1 MPTFNKGERL
11 KITRKDFLVKS
22 AKGIAIIILPSIFSS
37 YLESC
42 NNPTGPTSGN
52 ASALQAIQGTLAN
65 GKITVGIDPT
75 SALAKSGGA
84 AIVNYSSGSLLID
97 HPSANTYNALS
108 AICTHQG
115 CVVNTYDSGSNQ
127 FVCPCHGSHFD
138 TSGNVVQ
145 GPAPAPLT
153 KYQTSFSN
161 NQLVI
166 TL

>member
-1 MPTFNKGERL
+1 M
-11 KITRKDFLVKS
+11 KITRKDFLVKT
-22 AKGIAIIILPSIFSS
+22 AKGVAIITLPTIFST

-42 NNPTGPTSGN
+42 NNPTSPTGN
-52 ASALQAIQGTLAN
+52 ASNLPTIEGTLSN
-65 GKITVGIDPT
+65 GKVTVGIDPT
-75 SALAKSGGA
+75 SSLGKSGGA
-84 AIVNYSSGSLLID
+84 AIVNFISGSLLID
-97 HPSANTYNALS
+97 HPSGTIYNALS

-115 CVVNTYDSGSNQ
+115 CIVNTYDSSSNQ

-145 GPAPAPLT
+145 GPAPAPLQ

-166 TL
+166 AL